1 MSLLTTLKSKIKPKR
16 RKLLGRGNGSGH
28 GTFCGRGVK
37 GQKSHTGG
45 KIRRGFEGGQT
56 PLARKMP
63 KVGGFKN
70 PCMIKPRVLNVSD
83 LEKLARGKSELT
95 LSDKKR
101 PYKLLG
107 DGEIT
112 KALTVKIDKAS
123 KSAIEKVEKAGGKVE
138 VLFKILPPKIL
149 PEKKSKKE

>member
-1 MSLLTTLKSKIKPKR
+1 MPLLNKLSSKIKRKKC
-16 RKLLGRGNGSGH
+16 KLLGRGNATGH

-37 GQKSHTGG
+37 GQKSRTGG

-63 KVGGFKN
+63 KVGGFKSPN
-70 PCMIKPRVLNVSD
+70 MVKPRVLNVSD
-83 LEKLARGKSELT
+83 LEKLASGKNELT

-138 VLFKILPPKIL
+138 ILFKVLPPKIL